1 VQNSKITQSKN
12 LECSVLI
19 VPGTTRVSHEIR
31 NSLSLVKG
39 ITVYGAGTDVELG
52 SSLSYEDYSFLG
64 ALSDT
69 NVTPGLETLVDA
81 WKINFIFF
89 AHDDWIFYHRENINI
104 GKAQIISH
112 NSFAIKI
119 TSFKNLTYDLFSK
132 TLRTP
137 LLYSNSNSI
146 LEFPVFVKPNRGQ
159 GSIGSFKAN
168 CQNDLENY
176 KSEDATFDGAWVV
189 SEYIPGPEYTVD
201 CFSDINSKV
210 KFSQARIRSN
220 IENGFAEST
229 SLVELPEIEEWAKII
244 SYDLKL
250 SGPWFF
256 QVKIDKKG
264 DIKLLEIGLR
274 VAGASGVERLKG
286 INLSLMAL
294 YQSSG
299 FEVNVINQLNLPTV
313 SGADFDFNFYFE
325 DVYVDFDDT
334 LIIRD
339 SLNEPLVSYLKI
351 LRNSAKKIFIITKNK
366 GNIHELIRNFGIVN
380 LADKVIQISETES
393 KSEFISS
400 ENPFIFIDD
409 SYLERVL
416 MKKAFGNSVLVLDQ
430 SALEGRNL

>member
-1 VQNSKITQSKN
+1 MQNSTITQLKN
-12 LECSVLI
+12 LECNVLI
-19 VPGTTRVSHEIR
+19 IPGTTRVSHEIL

-52 SSLSYEDYSFLG
+52 KSLFYEDYSFLD

-69 NVTPGLETLVDA
+69 NVNPELETLVDA

-89 AHDDWIFYHRENINI
+89 AHDDWILHYREESNI

-112 NSFAIKI
+112 NSFAIQI
-119 TSFKNLTYDLFSK
+119 TSFKNRTYQLFSN

-137 LLYSNSNSI
+137 LMYSNSNSI
-146 LEFPVFVKPNRGQ
+146 LEFPVFIKPNRGQ
-159 GSIGSFKAN
+159 GSIRSFKAN
-168 CQNDLENY
+168 CQEDLEIY
-176 KSEDATFDGAWVV
+176 KSEDSTFDGAWVV
-189 SEYIPGPEYTVD
+189 SEYLPGPEYTVD
-201 CFSDINSKV
+201 CFSDIKSKV
-210 KFSQARIRSN
+210 KFSQARIRSR

-229 SLVELPEIEEWAKII
+229 SLLKIPEIEEWAKKI
-244 SYDLKL
+244 SFELKL

-256 QVKIDKKG
+256 QVKIDNKG
-264 DIKLLEIGLR
+264 EIKLLEIGLR
-274 VAGASGVERLKG
+274 VAGASGIERLKG
-286 INLSLMAL
+286 VNLSLMAL

-299 FEVNVINQLNLPTV
+299 FEINVINQLNLPIV
-313 SGADFDFNFYFE
+313 SGVDFDLNFYFE

-351 LRNSAKKIFIITKNK
+351 LRNTAKKIFIITKNK
-366 GNIHELIRNFGIVN
+366 GNIHELIRSFGIDN

-393 KSEFISS
+393 KSEFIVSK
-400 ENPFIFIDD
+400 NPFIFIDD
-409 SYLERVL
+409 SYLERML

-430 SALEGRNL
+430 VAFEGRNL